1 MEELYKQEIFELTE
15 LLNEE
20 WDDLKSILIQAGI
33 DLRRTALASFM
44 EDEDENEYGVLVN
57 KDLKILQYERKTQ
70 EAKNNIENFKMFDI
84 TENEEELIKY
94 PQIAVAIDMIKN
106 REIL

>member
-106 REIL
+106 GEIL